1 MNPYE
6 VLGVKQGASQEEIK
20 SAYRKLVKQY
30 HPDQYGDNPLKDLA
44 QEKLAEVNKAYD
56 MLKNGGGNTSYNSS
70 SNGYN
75 ASYNTGYNSYSSNTA
90 IYAEVRSLIQM
101 RNISVA
107 ESKLNAIKQR
117 DAEWYYLYGNVMMA
131 KGWFESAYN
140 NIQRACAMDPNN
152 FEYRQALSQ
161 LQSRGRGYSQ
171 TYRTSNGT
179 MDTCDCCINLWCLDS
194 MCECLGGDLIGCC

>member
-6 VLGVKQGASQEEIK
+6 VLGVKPGASQEEIK

-101 RNISVA
+101 RSISVA

-117 DAEWYYLYGNVMMA
+117 DAEWHYLYGNVMMA

-179 MDTCDCCINLWCLDS
+179 MDTCDCCINLVCLDS
-194 MCECLGGDLIGCC
+194 LCECFGGDLIGCC

>member
-75 ASYNTGYNSYSSNTA
+75 GSYNTGYNSYSSNTA

-101 RNISVA
+101 RSISVA

>member
-6 VLGVKQGASQEEIK
+6 GLGVKPGASQEEIK

-30 HPDQYGDNPLKDLA
+30 HPDQYVDNPLKDLA
-44 QEKLAEVNKAYD
+44 QEKLVEVNKAYE
-56 MLKNGGGNTSYNSS
+56 MLKNNGGSGSYTSS

-75 ASYNTGYNSYSSNTA
+75 SNNNESNTYSNNTA
-90 IYAEVRSLIQM
+90 IYSEIRSLIQM

-107 ESKLNAIKQR
+107 ESKLNSIRDR
-117 DAEWYYLYGNVMMA
+117 DAEWYYLYGTVMMA

-140 NIQRACAMDPNN
+140 NIQRACSMDPNN

-161 LQSRGRGYSQ
+161 LQARTRGYSQ
-171 TYRTSNGT
+171 PYRTSQSG
-179 MDTCDCCINLWCLDS
+179 MDTCDCCMNLWCLDS
-194 MCECLGGDLIGCC
+194 MCECMGGDLIGCC

>member
-6 VLGVKQGASQEEIK
+6 VLGVKPGASQEEIK

-30 HPDQYGDNPLKDLA
+30 HPDQYVDNPLKDLA

-56 MLKNGGGNTSYNSS
+56 MIKNGGGNTGYNTS

-90 IYAEVRSLIQM
+90 IYSEVRSLIQM

-107 ESKLNAIKQR
+107 ESKLNTIKQR

-140 NIQRACAMDPNN
+140 NIQRACDMDPNN

-179 MDTCDCCINLWCLDS
+179 MDTCECCINLVCLDS
-194 MCECLGGDLIGCC
+194 LCECLGGDLIACC